1 MNKKSANG
9 GRKPANRFSIKVRT
23 ALNMEE
29 GGFKIPRDQQQT
41 RVRFASNLLNYTV
54 IKLIHSKEMK
64 NKI

>member
-41 RVRFASNLLNYTV
+41 RVRYAINLSNYMV
-54 IKLIHSKEMK
+54 I
-64 NKI
+64 